1 MNNLSDILLEQK
13 MDLIGVKKYDDPGKN
28 AVWNYVAGYTV
39 TDINKML
46 RQDRRLKSLTVVCDL
61 IDSQMQTLK
70 PMTLY
75 RTVEWDYLKNI
86 YNIDKKNLDSCL
98 GYEFIANAYTSTT
111 KTRKSVWSSKWF
123 DYEVL
128 MEIETNRKTKGVVI
142 NDMFDKTEIDCAD
155 QEEVLLQRK
164 LHFVITDYYMMSEN
178 GLTRTPKKKN
188 VYCLIIKLV

>member
-1 MNNLSDILLEQK
+1 
-13 MDLIGVKKYDDPGKN
+13 MDLIGVKQYDDPGKN

-39 TDINKML
+39 TDINKPL
-46 RQDRRLKSLTVVCDL
+46 RQDRRLMTAVCDL

-70 PMTLY
+70 LMTLY
-75 RTVEWDYLKNI
+75 RSVEWDYLKNI

-111 KTRKSVWSSKWF
+111 KTRKGVWSSIVF

-128 MEIETNRKTKGVVI
+128 MEIETNRKTKGVV